1 MYIFHCV
8 RKNEYDPNSAF
19 YGEVSVRRCGF
30 IHCSDLDTY
39 HLVASNFRDD
49 PQERVLLL
57 INTEKVIPEIRWE
70 DSEGYDFP
78 HIYGLLNTD
87 AVEAVLP
94 HLWSEDRV
102 WIPTEEL
109 VHYQTK

>member
-8 RKNEYDPNSAF
+8 RKQDYDPEAKF
-19 YGEVSVRRCGF
+19 YGASSIRKCGF

-39 HLVASNFRDD
+39 HLVAPNFASD
-49 PQERVLLL
+49 PEERVLLL
-57 INTEKVIPEIRWE
+57 INTDRVIPEIKWE
-70 DSEGYDFP
+70 RSEDWDFP

-94 HLWSEDRV
+94 HLWSQDRV
-102 WIPTEEL
+102 WIPNEEL
-109 VHYQTK
+109 ENYR

>member
-8 RKNEYDPNSAF
+8 RKKNYDSNAAV
-19 YGEVSVRRCGF
+19 YGEESIRICGF

-39 HLVASNFRDD
+39 YLVAPNFRDD
-49 PQERVLLL
+49 YEERVLLL
-57 INTEKVIPEIRWE
+57 INTDKVISEIKWE
-70 DSEGYDFP
+70 RSENWEFP

-87 AVEAVLP
+87 AVEAILP

-102 WIPTEEL
+102 WIPNDEL
-109 VHYQTK
+109 KAYQK